1 MGSLLVVIGVAAVV
15 YIWLRGARA
24 NRLRWLK
31 RLDLPG
37 TWTWQEHEGTLELAG
52 ELSQGTFRKR
62 EAGVESR
69 GQWRLT
75 GHDLCLESAG
85 GATETYDLRFFE
97 AGKIG
102 LRGADAES
110 RVYVKAP
117 SNVVP
122 LRRGNG

>member
-1 MGSLLVVIGVAAVV
+1 MGSLLVVIGVTAIV

-37 TWTWQEHEGTLELAG
+37 TWRWQEHDGTLELAG
-52 ELSQGTFRKR
+52 ELSHGTFRRIEGGSETKG
-62 EAGVESR
+62 E
-69 GQWRLT
+69 WRLS
-75 GHDLCLESAG
+75 GHDLVLESTAG
-85 GATETYDLRFFE
+85 GVETYDLRFFE

-102 LRGADAES
+102 LRAGNADA
-110 RVYVKAP
+110 RLYVKTP

-122 LRRGNG
+122 LRRGSG

>member
-1 MGSLLVVIGVAAVV
+1 MGSLLVVIGVAGVV

-24 NRLRWLK
+24 NRLRWLQ

-37 TWTWQEHEGTLELAG
+37 TWNWQEHDGTLELAG
-52 ELSQGTFRKR
+52 ELSEGTFRKL

-69 GQWRLT
+69 GEWRLT
-75 GHDLCLESAG
+75 GHNLSLEPSG
-85 GATETYDLRFFE
+85 GKLETYDLRFFE

-102 LRGADAES
+102 LQSGDAEA
-110 RVYVKAP
+110 RVYVKSP

-122 LRRGNG
+122 LRRGSG